1 MSLSWEVME
10 KMAESF
16 HLDQASVRLVQDPPL
31 YSSEPVNTPDAAV
44 RVLSDAFR
52 DFDREVFVVVNLRAD
67 LKPINVHVAS
77 MGTLDSAMVHP
88 REVLKA
94 SILSNA
100 AKVLLMHNH
109 PSGNLQPSKED
120 VQITDRLSQVFSLMG
135 IDLLDHIII
144 GNKDRYYSFLEKG
157 ELPLSSQHYTEDIEK
172 LNIGKRESV
181 LKKLKASRVA
191 ESAEK
196 SAESV
201 EKEKDAV
208 REQEGIMQE
217 KKADHHFLQ
226 KNSTGREGQNAAGS
240 TRKYPTER
248 EKMQQITTQLEEGV
262 HKLLTSE
269 QYEKY
274 LKTMRTFRHYS
285 FNNTILIAM
294 QKPDATLVAGFDAWK
309 QKKRFVK
316 KGEKGIR
323 IIAPVMVKEK
333 KLKLQADGQPFLD
346 ENGKKVWEETGK
358 TVQRFKVTSV
368 FDISQTDGEPL
379 PSLEVHELKGENHNY
394 EKFMH
399 AVEQISPVPIRFD
412 EIEGEA
418 KGYYAMGEKE
428 IVIRSGMSEVQT
440 MKTAV
445 HELSHAFLHDWD
457 RMTQEGNIKD
467 MQTREV
473 EAESV
478 AYVVCQE
485 YGLDT
490 ADYSF
495 PYIASWSSGKDM
507 KELKASMD
515 TIRRTAG
522 TLIDNIDVYLGKEVV
537 ERDEKDAF
545 LDAEAKD
552 SVPEQGWI
560 QEGTDADNPFVDAPG
575 TIAMDQKSGGDLMNE
590 RNNKESV
597 LDALKQAD
605 GKNRT
610 EKRAGHIPHEE
621 KRRDAPVL

>member
-1 MSLSWEVME
+1 
-10 KMAESF
+10 MAESF

-120 VQITDRLSQVFSLMG
+120 VQITDRLSQVFSLLG

-181 LKKLKASRVA
+181 LEKLKASRVA

-196 SAESV
+196 
-201 EKEKDAV
+201 EKNAV
-208 REQEGIMQE
+208 GKQEGIMQE
-217 KKADHHFLQ
+217 KKTENHFLQ
-226 KNSTGREGQNAAGS
+226 KDGMSREGQNGSAG
-240 TRKYPTER
+240 TRPYPTER
-248 EKMQQITTQLEEGV
+248 EKMQQITAQLEEGV

-379 PSLEVHELKGENHNY
+379 PSLEVHELKGENRNY

-399 AVEQISPVPIRFD
+399 AVEQISPVPVRFD

-418 KGYYAMGEKE
+418 KGYYAMGKKE

-485 YGLDT
+485 YDLDT

-495 PYIASWSSGKDM
+495 PYIASWSSGKEM
-507 KELKASMD
+507 KELKASID

-522 TLIDNIDVYLGKEVV
+522 TLIDNIDLYLGKEVV

-545 LDAEAKD
+545 SDAEAKD

-560 QEGTDADNPFVDAPG
+560 QDGMDADNPFVDA
-575 TIAMDQKSGGDLMNE
+575 TETKAMHQKSGENLMNDS
-590 RNNKESV
+590 KKKGSV
-597 LDALKQAD
+597 LDVLRQAD
-605 GKNRT
+605 
-610 EKRAGHIPHEE
+610 EKTRPEKAAGHIPYEE
-621 KRRDAPVL
+621 KRREAPVL